1 MSPLASYVVETLIT
15 LVAIVALAVLVLYG
29 ARRVGLGRPAGP
41 LRLVGR
47 LPLDGRRAVYLVRV
61 GGTVYVLGCSE
72 AGLEKVG
79 EHAAD
84 DLDLPPELEPDPK
97 LGHALARLLGKNQD
111 GTER

>member
-15 LVAIVALAVLVLYG
+15 LVAIIALAVALLYG

-61 GGTVYVLGCSE
+61 GDTVYVLGSSE
-72 AGLEKVG
+72 AGLQKVG

-84 DLDLPPELEPDPK
+84 ALDLPPEQEPDPR
-97 LGHALARLLGKNQD
+97 LGHALARLLGKDRD
-111 GTER
+111 GRER